1 MMMYTFTRGLFVSAY
16 GFVTSSGTNPNPNP
30 EAVDD
35 DDDVLTLAP
44 N

>member
-16 GFVTSSGTNPNPNP
+16 GFVTSSGTNPNP

-35 DDDVLTLAP
+35 LLTLAP